1 MKINKF
7 IKKPSEPKESIGN
20 CYFCNEPVYASEGQI
35 IKHLKIIVNKEI
47 SEYPTHKSCRIKKY
61 MKTYKNGDIIV
72 GEIKKMKTMSVKSVK
87 IDKDFLMQIANNQT
101 DLKNQIEKLKEEIKN
116 IAIKPTYK
124 IEATL
129 DNLADIQLLAMSYLL
144 FL

>member
-1 MKINKF
+1 
-7 IKKPSEPKESIGN
+7 
-20 CYFCNEPVYASEGQI
+20 
-35 IKHLKIIVNKEI
+35 
-47 SEYPTHKSCRIKKY
+47 

-129 DNLADIQLLAMSYLL
+129 DNPADIQLLANELSPVFVKYKVGRIVGIRI
-144 FL
+144 